1 LILLSI
7 NPEEKDLPMENT
19 KYRAQL
25 KTQKGTYTFFDI
37 TRLEKNGIADIKH
50 LPYSI
55 KILVENLLRKLDDR
69 VVRAEDLTS
78 IARWQKRYEAPQEIP
93 YHPARVLMQDF
104 TGVPAVVD
112 LAAMRDAV
120 KDLEGDPQKINPLV
134 PVDLIVDHSVQVD
147 YYGTADALTKNVAKE
162 YERNSERYALLKWAQ
177 KSFDNF
183 RVVPPNSGICHQ
195 VNLEY
200 LGQVI
205 MTAKNDKATV
215 AYPDTLVGTDSHTP
229 MINGIGVMGWGV
241 GGIEAEAV
249 MLGQPYYMSI
259 PEVIGVKLVG
269 ELPEG
274 TTATDLVLTITEL
287 LRKHHVVEKFVEYF
301 GAGMKNLT
309 VTDRATLANMTPEY
323 GATLGFFPIDE
334 KTIDYLQITHR
345 KDQAELVENYA
356 RAQGLFYTG
365 TEEPEYTE
373 VLELDLSTVI
383 PSVAGPARPQDRIA
397 LSDLK
402 ENFTE
407 MLAGKYERDTD
418 IAQISKYH
426 DESGSQTSRPRA
438 CDPKKKTCELIV
450 NGETVKLCDGNIV
463 IAAITSCTNTSNPF
477 AMMGAG
483 LVAQKAVEKGLRVP
497 VFVKTSLAPGSKVVI
512 DYLKDAK
519 LLPSL
524 EALGFYLAG
533 FGCTT
538 CIGNSGPLPPE
549 IDKAVAGKDLTV
561 AAVLSGNRNF
571 EARIHQRVRANFLA
585 SPMLVVAFA
594 IAGSIDMDLTSEPLG
609 QDPDGQPVYLK
620 DIWPTAAEI
629 ETLIHK
635 HVKQKYFKQQ
645 YAKIFDGDEFW
656 QGLAVTES
664 TTFEWQ
670 DDSTYIRKPPYFED
684 FSLEL
689 IRPAE
694 IEKAG
699 ILLVLGDSLTT
710 DHISPAGAIP
720 ADYPA
725 GKYLI
730 AKNVSPANFN
740 SYGSRRGNHEVMM
753 RGTFANIRI
762 KNKLVEPKEGSF
774 TLKFPDRQEMY
785 VYDAAMQYMAEKKP
799 QVVLGGKEYGTGS
812 SRDWAAKGSQL
823 LGIKAVIAES
833 YERIHRS
840 NLVGMGVLPL
850 TFKNGNSW
858 ESLGL
863 DGSET
868 YTIIGIENIEPRK
881 SLHVR
886 AVKLDGQKI
895 EFDVTARIDVA
906 YFKHGGI
913 LPYVLRKILSE

>member
-1 LILLSI
+1 M
-7 NPEEKDLPMENT
+7 DNT
-19 KYRAQL
+19 DYRSQIEI
-25 KTQKGTYTFFDI
+25 KNRTYTFYDI
-37 TRLEKNGIADIKH
+37 TRLEKNGIADVKR

-55 KILVENLLRKLDDR
+55 KILVENLLRKLDGR
-69 VVRAEDLTS
+69 VVLAEDLEN
-78 IARWQKRYEAPQEIP
+78 IARWQKSYETPVEIP

-120 KDLEGDPQKINPLV
+120 KDLGGDPRKINPLV

-147 YYGTADALTKNVAKE
+147 YYGTADAITQNVAKE
-162 YERNSERYALLKWAQ
+162 YERNAERYALLKWAQ

-183 RVVPPNSGICHQ
+183 NVVPPNSGICHQ
-195 VNLEY
+195 VNLEH
-200 LGQVI
+200 LGRVV
-205 MTAKNDKATV
+205 MTEKAGNQTV

-229 MINGIGVMGWGV
+229 MINAIGVMGWGV

-259 PEVIGVKLVG
+259 PQVIGVKLLG
-269 ELPEG
+269 ELSEG
-274 TTATDLVLTITEL
+274 VTATDLVLTVTEL
-287 LRKHHVVEKFVEYF
+287 LRRRNVVEKFVEFF
-301 GAGMKNLT
+301 GPGMKNLT

-334 KTIDYLQITHR
+334 KTIDYLKMTYR
-345 KDQAELVENYA
+345 ADQAEIVETYA
-356 RAQGLFYTG
+356 KALGLFYSDAA
-365 TEEPEYTE
+365 EPEYSE
-373 VLELDLSTVI
+373 VVELDLATVV
-383 PSVAGPARPQDRIA
+383 PCVAGPARPQDRIN

-402 ENFTE
+402 QNFAT
-407 MLAGKYERDTD
+407 LLGCAYERDTD
-418 IAQISKYH
+418 VGHMSTYH
-426 DESGSQTSRPRA
+426 DESGSKTSRPDT
-438 CDPKKKTCELIV
+438 CSPKKKACQVLI
-450 NGETVKLCDGNIV
+450 NGKSVKLCDGDIV

-477 AMMGAG
+477 VMLGAG
-483 LVAQKAVEKGLRVP
+483 LVAKKAVEKGLAVP
-497 VFVKTSLAPGSKVVI
+497 PYVKTSLAPGSKVVI

-519 LLPSL
+519 LLSYL
-524 EALGFYLAG
+524 ESLGFYLAG

-549 IDKAVAGKDLTV
+549 IEKAIKDKDLTV

-571 EARIHQRVRANFLA
+571 EARIHQQVRANFLA

-594 IAGSIDMDLTSEPLG
+594 IAGSIDVDLTTEPLA
-609 QDPDGQPVYLK
+609 QDPAGNPVYLK
-620 DIWPTAAEI
+620 DIWPTAEEI
-629 ETLIHK
+629 ESLIHQ
-635 HVKQKYFKQQ
+635 HVKQQYFKEE
-645 YAKIFDGDEFW
+645 YAKIFDGDAFW
-656 QGLAVTES
+656 LDLPVAKG

-670 DDSTYIRKPPYFED
+670 DQSTYIRKPPYFQE
-684 FSLEL
+684 FSLE
-689 IRPAE
+689 IAQPADVQN
-694 IEKAG
+694 AG
-699 ILLVLGDSLTT
+699 VLMVLGDSLTT

-720 ADYPA
+720 PDYPA

-730 AKNVSPANFN
+730 EKNVAPADFN

-753 RGTFANIRI
+753 RGTFGNIRI
-762 KNKLVEPKEGSF
+762 KNKLVDPKEGSY
-774 TLKFPDRQEMY
+774 TLKFPARQEMF
-785 VYDAAMQYMAEKKP
+785 VYDAAMQYMAETKP

-850 TFKNGNSW
+850 TFKNGDSW
-858 ESLGL
+858 ENLGL

-868 YTIIGIENIEPRK
+868 MTITGIANIAPRK
-881 SLHVR
+881 TLHVR
-886 AVKLDGQKI
+886 AVKPDGSAV
-895 EFDVTARIDVA
+895 EFEVTARLNTDIDVE

-913 LPYVLRKILSE
+913 LPYVLRKILAE